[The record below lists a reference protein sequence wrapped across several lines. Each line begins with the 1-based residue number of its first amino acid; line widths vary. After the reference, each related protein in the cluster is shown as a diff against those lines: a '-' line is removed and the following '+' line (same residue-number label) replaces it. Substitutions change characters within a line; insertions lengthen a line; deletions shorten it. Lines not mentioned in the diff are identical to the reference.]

1 MSVLS
6 HSNVQILWEVLNGLI
21 SDNKLKISNMD
32 NFRGYFDNKC
42 KEYHVRRF
50 DYNGLSDINKHIVS
64 ECFEYLRKASQDS
77 KLVMFREFEEYGNKN
92 IIKNLQVGKRYEEH
106 QNNFKSMINAKKP
119 NEIEFSDII
128 DEPIGDMEDAMSK
141 RMEERNADINNITD
155 KYNQNHDSIKW
166 LNNSG
171 DIPPKLKIHN
181 DESVNDNRDNRDNK
195 DNKDNKDNNDNK
207 DKKDNKVKKDKKDN
221 KVKKEKKKV
230 KFKSDFLDN
239 MNNFKNAELN
249 EDKKNEDKKNED
261 LKEKASIFQNMTEE
275 LNNQREKNSR
285 IYLEKREII
294 SIMDEKDKDENK
306 KVENNTNIMDVFSKM
321 KKKTDVSDVNG
332 AQNIDLIDINRKI
345 DKIEHYIVDVLKN
358 QIDLMDQ
365 QKEILSKI
373 QFNLMVE
380 NNEPVSS
387 FSAI

>member
-42 KEYHVRRF
+42 KEYHVKRF
-50 DYNGLSDINKHIVS
+50 DYSGLSDINKHIVS

-119 NEIEFSDII
+119 NEIEFADII

-181 DESVNDNRDNRDNK
+181 DESVNINK
-195 DNKDNKDNNDNK
+195 NDN
-207 DKKDNKVKKDKKDN
+207 KDN

-239 MNNFKNAELN
+239 MNNLKNAELN

-294 SIMDEKDKDENK
+294 SIMDEKDEKDENENK

-332 AQNIDLIDINRKI
+332 VQNIDLIDINRKI
-345 DKIEHYIVDVLKN
+345 DKIENYIVDVLKN
-358 QIDLMDQ
+358 QIDLMNQ
-365 QKEILSKI
+365 QREILNKI
-373 QFNLMVE
+373 QFNLVVE